1 MYFLL
6 DENVPI
12 ALVAL
17 LEAAGH
23 DVVHVA
29 QSSFRSAADPELWRI
44 AAESGRIIVTM
55 DLDFPL
61 PESPTP
67 EGLVLIR
74 VPRAFHPR
82 NIPAMFSDFMVSQEF
97 GQLSGNI
104 VVVAPG
110 NYRVRPL
117 QD

>member
-23 DVVHVA
+23 DVIHVTR
-29 QSSFRSAADPELWRI
+29 SSYRSAADPVLWRL
-44 AAESGRIIVTM
+44 AADQGRIIVTM

-61 PESPTP
+61 PESPAP
-67 EGLVLIR
+67 EGLILIR
-74 VPRAFHPR
+74 MPRAFHPR
-82 NIPAMFSDFMVSQEF
+82 NIPSMFRDCMASAEF

-110 NYRVRPL
+110 N
-117 QD
+117 